1 MEELNYDYNEYEQ
14 LKYKFNKSLEKSQN
28 EINQLKVINAKLEK
42 DIDELVNYQ
51 RFAEEN
57 MRRLYEKNTNL
68 DKQISAITNILEMT
82 KYLNSSLNEQDLIP
96 KINDMLIGIL
106 GVTKSSI
113 YLFENSEIELKYAKF
128 GQRDDV
134 RYREKLFT
142 LFENNEPFVL
152 NSRMPIF
159 DDGSNTTIHSVI
171 GVPIFIREKIIGY
184 LIVEH
189 TRFDF
194 FGYENIKFISTA
206 AAQIGVS
213 LENYFL
219 YNKVKESAFKDPLL
233 PVFTRRHFFDLV
245 DEQIKNN
252 KEKEFAIVMLDIDDF
267 KKCNDDYGHLF
278 GDQVLIKVA
287 KVIKNSLGEDD
298 ILARYGGE
306 EMVIF
311 LDDASDRD
319 LVFKKVDMIR
329 EKIQNNIVMF
339 GEISNSVTSSFGIS
353 YYPYDGENIE
363 KVLNAADK
371 RLYEAKRLGKNRVIS
386 L

>member
-1 MEELNYDYNEYEQ
+1 MEELNYDNNDYLT
-14 LKYKFNKSLEKSQN
+14 LKYQFNKYIEKSQK
-28 EINQLKVINAKLEK
+28 EINQLEIINTRLEK

-51 RFAEEN
+51 RFAEEH
-57 MRRLYEKNTNL
+57 MRKLNEKNTNL
-68 DKQISAITNILEMT
+68 DKQISAITNILEMS

-113 YLFENSEIELKYAKF
+113 YLFENGVIELKYAKF

-134 RYREKLFT
+134 RYREKLFS
-142 LFENNEPFVL
+142 LFENSEPFVL
-152 NSRMPIF
+152 NSKIPIF
-159 DDGSNTTIHSVI
+159 DDGFHKSIHSVI
-171 GVPIFIREKIIGY
+171 GVPIFIRDKITGY

-194 FGYENIKFISTA
+194 FGYEHIKFISTA

-233 PVFTRRHFFDLV
+233 PIFTRRHFFELV
-245 DEQIKNN
+245 EERIKFNRD
-252 KEKEFAIVMLDIDDF
+252 KIFAIVMLDIDNF

-278 GDQVLIKVA
+278 GDQVLIQVA
-287 KVIKNSLGEDD
+287 KVIKKNISDKD

-311 LDDASDRD
+311 IDDADDSDK
-319 LVFKKVDMIR
+319 VFRKVDNIR
-329 EKIQNNIVMF
+329 EKIENNIVTF
-339 GEISNSVTSSFGIS
+339 GETSNSVTASFGVS
-353 YYPYDGENIE
+353 YYPINGENIE
-363 KVLNAADK
+363 KVLSVADK
-371 RLYEAKRLGKNRVIS
+371 RLYRAKRAGKNKVIS

>member
-113 YLFENSEIELKYAKF
+113 YLFENSEIEIKYAKF

-252 KEKEFAIVMLDIDDF
+252 KEKEFAIVMLDIDNF

-278 GDQVLIKVA
+278 GDQVLIQVA
-287 KVIKNSLGEDD
+287 KVIKNSLGEED

-319 LVFKKVDMIR
+319 LVFKKVDTIR

-353 YYPYDGENIE
+353 YYPYDGDNIE
-363 KVLNAADK
+363 KVLNVADK